1 MYRIMIVEDE
11 YLLRSELSLCV
22 DWAGVGFAPPV
33 IAEDGE
39 QGLAMAMAQP
49 PDLVLTDI
57 RMPKMD
63 GLTMIG
69 KMQEP
74 FCDSFR
80 L

>member
-1 MYRIMIVEDE
+1 M
-11 YLLRSELSLCV
+11 
-22 DWAGVGFAPPV
+22 

-69 KMQEP
+69 KMHKQGIK
-74 FCDSFR
+74 S
-80 L
+80 LL